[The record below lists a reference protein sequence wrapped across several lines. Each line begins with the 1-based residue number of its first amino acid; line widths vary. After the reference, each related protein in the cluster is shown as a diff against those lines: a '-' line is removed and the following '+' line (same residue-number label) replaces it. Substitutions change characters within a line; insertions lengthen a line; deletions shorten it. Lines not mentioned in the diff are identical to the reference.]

1 MDPHP
6 RHLTRALATALTLLA
21 VVAGSLALVSP
32 AEARAKA
39 RTSVAGWSTTNLAL
53 EQGQERDLRL
63 VVRSTARSG
72 RSVSLQARNA
82 TTSWTTV
89 DRARS
94 SRSGAVTLD
103 VPTAAPYDG
112 SLRVVV
118 IATRRAR
125 GVVTS
130 SRTLRVAT
138 VAPVPIP
145 TPTPTPTPAPSPTPV
160 PAGTMNAAEAEVL
173 RLVNQARAV
182 SRQCGATTYRA
193 VGPLRPEPR
202 LTLASRGHAL
212 DMGERGYFAHDS
224 ADGRTPWDRARAA
237 GYTTASGENVAAGYR
252 TPAEV
257 VQGWLRSTGHCQNLM
272 APAARDLG
280 VGLAEVV
287 GSPYR
292 YYWVQMFG
300 RG

>member
-6 RHLTRALATALTLLA
+6 RHLTRALASTLTLLA
-21 VVAGSLALVSP
+21 VVAASLALVSP

-39 RTSVAGWSTTNLAL
+39 RTSVSGWSTTTLAL
-53 EQGQERDLRL
+53 DEGQDRDLRL

-72 RSVSLQARNA
+72 RTVSLQARTT

-94 SRSGAVTLD
+94 SRSGAVSLD

-118 IATRRAR
+118 SATRRAR

-130 SRTLRVAT
+130 SRTLRVTTA
-138 VAPVPIP
+138 APV
-145 TPTPTPTPAPSPTPV
+145 PTPTPAPV
-160 PAGTMNAAEAEVL
+160 PDGTMGVEEAEVL

-182 SRQCGATTYRA
+182 SRQCGTTTYRA
-193 VGPLRPEPR
+193 VGPLRAEPR
-202 LTLASRGHAL
+202 LTLASRGHAR
-212 DMGERGYFAHDS
+212 DMGVRGYFAHDS
-224 ADGRTPWDRARAA
+224 LDGRTPWDRARAA
-237 GYTTASGENVAAGYR
+237 GYTTASGENIAAGYR

-257 VQGWLRSTGHCQNLM
+257 VQGWLKSTGHCQNLM
-272 APAARDLG
+272 APAARELG
-280 VGLAEVV
+280 VGLAQVA
-287 GSPYR
+287 GSPYG